1 MNVYIEAHSLKRW
14 GTPLVL
20 ALLTWKESK
29 EDRRVVVHSS
39 DEADA
44 RDVGEE
50 LLDRCGIPFKTES
63 VLVGCYIVEE
73 GEGDVILVEPLSSPL
88 ALRGNLCMNPD
99 RFIELMSS
107 DCDLDFE
114 CSRCGSFF
122 SVLPFLET
130 EHEAYCSRC
139 APQLSLFGQE
149 VM

>member
-29 EDRRVVVHSS
+29 EDRRVVVHST

-44 RDVGEE
+44 RDIGEE
-50 LLDRCGIPFKTES
+50 LLDRCGIPFKTERI
-63 VLVGCYIVEE
+63 LVGDHIVEE
-73 GEGDVILVEPLSSPL
+73 GEGDVILVEPLFETR

-114 CSRCGSFF
+114 CSGCGRFY

-130 EHEAYCSRC
+130 DTEAYCSDC
-139 APQLSLFGQE
+139 APQMSLFGQE